1 VTDAAVGRWRTLGRN
16 PAATVWSSPSGRHH
30 RTQRA
35 ARRSGRPS
43 YASSTE
49 LGPRWVRAT
58 RVRYGRQ
65 RSPVDTS
72 GSEEPQV
79 AALPPHAA
87 GMMRAGDSDCGPE
100 GRGSSPSVTHTKPHP
115 WGRALSRAQ
124 EGQASPGGLGWLLVA
139 AVSAGRSQGQGGAP
153 CWTNDLDAGEDRRRI
168 GGEKTRTTSRSW
180 LTCTHPGPRS

>member
-87 GMMRAGDSDCGPE
+87 GMMQAGDSDCGPE
-100 GRGSSPSVTHTKPHP
+100 GRGSSPSVTHTNPAPMGSGPVKGAGGPSLP
-115 WGRALSRAQ
+115 GWSGAGFSWLLYPPAAARVKVER
-124 EGQASPGGLGWLLVA
+124 PGGRTTLTPA
-139 AVSAGRSQGQGGAP
+139 
-153 CWTNDLDAGEDRRRI
+153 RI